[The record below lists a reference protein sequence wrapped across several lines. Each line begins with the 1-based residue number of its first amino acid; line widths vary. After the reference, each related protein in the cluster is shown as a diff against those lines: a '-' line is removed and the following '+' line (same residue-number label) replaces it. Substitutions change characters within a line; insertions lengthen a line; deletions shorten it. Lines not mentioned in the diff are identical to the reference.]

1 MMNTYLEK
9 ETAEGLP
16 SPDSLLEVFRSL
28 TTFPAAPLFS
38 PKFGLNLDFNL
49 GLSEAVGFL
58 KYGFCN

>member
-1 MMNTYLEK
+1 MNAYLEK

-16 SPDSLLEVFRSL
+16 SPDSLLEVFRIL

-58 KYGFCN
+58 KYEFCN